1 LLGRNQLSGSIP
13 ASIGNLTSLTR
24 LNLASNQLSGSIPSI
39 IGNLASL
46 THLNLSC
53 NDLAGPIPL
62 EIGKL
67 ANLTSLVLRQ
77 NDLDGPIPS
86 TIGNLKSLTRLNL
99 ASNRLSG
106 SIPLELEDMIN
117 LKDLRVQKNED
128 LTGTFTPRCDMKVAV
143 GNTDVTLCGCANSD
157 SPVAFFPSLKTPTAC
172 LATTIGNQPAA
183 IINKRAAVL
192 TFTTLQYTFTC
203 NTTPTTLRPYQ
214 DCINL
219 ISAYCQSESRVFF
232 NWIDCH
238 TKVLSV
244 KDKLNSNWKSYINS
258 CAMFAGGNPTSA
270 RCNNATNQILTNE
283 YYVLSD
289 GTNINVPLSV
299 VEGAKYIWST

>member
-1 LLGRNQLSGSIP
+1 M
-13 ASIGNLTSLTR
+13 AFSLQDVTR
-24 LNLASNQLSGSIPSI
+24 P
-39 IGNLASL
+39 
-46 THLNLSC
+46 C
-53 NDLAGPIPL
+53 NTLWIN
-62 EIGKL
+62 I
-67 ANLTSLVLRQ
+67 
-77 NDLDGPIPS
+77 
-86 TIGNLKSLTRLNL
+86 
-99 ASNRLSG
+99 NR
-106 SIPLELEDMIN
+106 
-117 LKDLRVQKNED
+117 
-128 LTGTFTPRCDMKVAV
+128 AV
-143 GNTDVTLCGCANSD
+143 GNTGVTLCSCANSV
-157 SPVAFFPSLKTPTAC
+157 SPVGFFPSPETATEC
-172 LATTIGNQPAA
+172 IATAVANQSKLVTQSTA
-183 IINKRAAVL
+183 IIKKRAAVL

-232 NWIDCH
+232 SWSDCH